1 MKAVDPDGAPV
12 CTPGSHVF
20 PGAQGGEGP
29 KCTDVSALIHRHQ
42 ITEIVARHSR
52 QLKAELKSAYL

>member
-29 KCTDVSALIHRHQ
+29 KCTDVSALIHRRQ
-42 ITEIVARHSR
+42 ITEIVLGIPDS
-52 QLKAELKSAYL
+52 